1 MYIGKIF
8 QTAEANK
15 SADSTTD
22 WGSKDVD
29 KSAENV
35 LNVLNKQ
42 ESIRQISWLYHVSRK
57 GKETDR

>member
-15 SADSTTD
+15 SADSTID

-42 ESIRQISWLYHVSRK
+42 EDIRQIS
-57 GKETDR
+57 